1 MKRLLFA
8 TFVGFLCAFS
18 AGATTLTRMSEAE
31 MIDQAE
37 VIVAGACSGLES
49 RWLGGTLFT
58 FATITVDEA
67 LKGEGTTEVTVA
79 IPGGVDI
86 DRPVPIAVNYP
97 GAPVIAPGQEVVL
110 LLEPFSLEDGA
121 FAVVGY
127 SQGML
132 EVSTS
137 SGGET
142 LVHRKSGG
150 STTLT
155 LRQLRELVRSVLD
168 ASALK

>member
-1 MKRLLFA
+1 MKKLLYA
-8 TFVGFLCAFS
+8 TFAGFLYAFS
-18 AGATTLTRMSEAE
+18 AGATTLAPMSEAE

-37 VIVAGACSGLES
+37 VIVAGTCSGLES
-49 RWLGGTLFT
+49 RWLGRTLFT

-67 LKGEGTTEVTVA
+67 LKGDGAAEVTVA
-79 IPGGVDI
+79 IPGGVDL
-86 DRPVPIAVNYP
+86 DRPVPIAMNYP

-121 FAVVGY
+121 FAVIGY
-127 SQGML
+127 SQGKL
-132 EVSTS
+132 EVSAS
-137 SGGET
+137 SGGEK

-155 LRQLRELVRSVLD
+155 LQQLKELVRSVLD
-168 ASALK
+168 TSAMN